1 MFVVSRKENMCFLLE
16 IVYKLIGVFNPFELA
31 ITLNRQQHK
40 EDQKEDLV
48 RKGQIGV
55 YLS

>member
-1 MFVVSRKENMCFLLE
+1 MCFLLE